1 MKFCEFVNSLSR
13 ESEAIELVRISLL
26 DFINLI
32 PIPCTAKEGREGRGI
47 RRAEGRLALTALDT
61 FTEGRRKSNSHTKR
75 FAV

>member
-32 PIPCTAKEGREGRGI
+32 PIPCTAKEGEGRG
-47 RRAEGRLALTALDT
+47 DK
-61 FTEGRRKSNSHTKR
+61 KSR
-75 FAV
+75 G